1 MFPMRKVRQNTRAK
15 IISAPVLLCIMY
27 PFNHHKRHSAKYDV
41 MMTQQRGPI
50 TKFANT
56 RNAIPPK
63 FKDTKL
69 VFLYYANLQQG
80 NNQTSQH

>member
-1 MFPMRKVRQNTRAK
+1 
-15 IISAPVLLCIMY
+15 
-27 PFNHHKRHSAKYDV
+27 

-56 RNAIPPK
+56 RNAIPSK